1 MTPILALNL
10 LLLAILVITG
20 LAVAHLRML
29 FPVAMLTGLYSL
41 TSASLFML
49 LDAPDVA
56 FTEAAVGAGITTV
69 LFFATFGLTRATE
82 KPVTIPRRA
91 LGLAVTL
98 VTGAVLF
105 YASLDMPHFGAA
117 DTPLQTHP
125 IRQRYLAA
133 MPEEIGVPNAVTA
146 VLGSYRGYDTLGE
159 TTVIFTAGIAVL
171 MLLGVWRGRRLRTNE
186 EQAERTG
193 EHG

>member
-1 MTPILALNL
+1 MTITIALNL
-10 LLLAILVITG
+10 LLLAILVVTS
-20 LAVAHLRML
+20 LAIAHLRKL

-41 TSASLFML
+41 VSASLFML

-69 LFFATFGLTRATE
+69 LFFATFALTRATE
-82 KPVTIPRRA
+82 HPVAVARRV

-117 DTPLQTHP
+117 DTPLQMHP
-125 IRQRYLAA
+125 IKHRYVYA
-133 MPEEIGVPNAVTA
+133 MQDEIGIPNAVTA

-171 MLLGVWRGRRLRTNE
+171 MLLGTWKGYRRPSDKRQSG
-186 EQAERTG
+186 QA
-193 EHG
+193 